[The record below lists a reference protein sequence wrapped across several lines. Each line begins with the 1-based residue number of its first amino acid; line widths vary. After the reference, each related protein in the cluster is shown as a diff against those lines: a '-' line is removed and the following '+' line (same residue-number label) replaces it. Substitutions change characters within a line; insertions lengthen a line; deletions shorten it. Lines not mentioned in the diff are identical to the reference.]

1 MTKRNFTVAER
12 RRLLARGL
20 ILTGKLL
27 YWAFLAAMGLVWL
40 FCLYWAP
47 LFTIVVTAGIIAFY
61 GLGIPLMINAAETI
75 GRWAKSD
82 STQLDTERLDA
93 PHKRH

>member
-1 MTKRNFTVAER
+1 MTKQSF
-12 RRLLARGL
+12 ARGL
-20 ILTGKLL
+20 ILTGKFL
-27 YWAFLAAMGLVWL
+27 YWAFLAAMGLVWF

-47 LFTIVVTAGIIAFY
+47 LYTIAMTIGAVIFFAF
-61 GLGIPLMINAAETI
+61 GVPALIDAAETI

-93 PHKRH
+93 PPKRH